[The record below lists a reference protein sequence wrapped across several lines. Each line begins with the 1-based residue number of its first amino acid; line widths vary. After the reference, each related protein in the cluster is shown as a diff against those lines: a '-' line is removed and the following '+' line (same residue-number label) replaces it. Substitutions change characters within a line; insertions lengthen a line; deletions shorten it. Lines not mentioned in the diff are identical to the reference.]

1 MSTSKP
7 KIAIT
12 GFALEANAFSPV
24 SVREDFTRSCWR
36 EGEEITE
43 LARQTSNLPAEVTGF
58 YARMDELGSWVPAPT
73 IVIGAPP
80 GGPVTREVWE
90 EFMSNIR

>member
-1 MSTSKP
+1 M
-7 KIAIT
+7 

-24 SVREDFTRSCWR
+24 SIREDFTRSCWR

-58 YARMDELGSWVPAPT
+58 YARMDQLGA
-73 IVIGAPP
+73 
-80 GGPVTREVWE
+80 
-90 EFMSNIR
+90 